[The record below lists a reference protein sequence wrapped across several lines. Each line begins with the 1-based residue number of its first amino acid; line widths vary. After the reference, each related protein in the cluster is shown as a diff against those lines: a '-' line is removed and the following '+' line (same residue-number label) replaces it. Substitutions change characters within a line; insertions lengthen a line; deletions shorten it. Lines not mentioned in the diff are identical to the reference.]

1 MHIHSRKRKEEI
13 EETLGNDRESTLW
26 ATTTRQTFA
35 MQNLISLGFHV
46 VIIICL
52 FIYFFTKEIDKYS
65 HHL

>member
-35 MQNLISLGFHV
+35 MQNLISLGFS
-46 VIIICL
+46 CYYYYL
-52 FIYFFTKEIDKYS
+52 FIYLFF
-65 HHL
+65 H